1 MADFGKAAVIGAGS
15 WGTAL
20 AFCLGS
26 KGIEVALWGRDKDD
40 LHSVAAERENPTYL
54 PGVRIPESVSG
65 EPDLAAALRGAAIA
79 VEAVPSDAVAD
90 VCSRVRDHLEPATTL
105 VSATKGLEPEEG
117 LRTTQIFERLLG
129 PEVASRSV
137 VLSGPNLA
145 VEVVKGV
152 PTASVAAS
160 AVPEAAES
168 IQRAFASPTFR
179 VYTNDDVKGVE
190 LAGALK
196 NVIALAAGIN
206 DGLGFGDNTKA
217 ALIARGLA
225 EIVRLGVALGARE
238 ETFYGLAGVGDL
250 FATCA
255 SKLSRNRTVG
265 FGLGQGKPLDEVLRG
280 MTQVAEGIS
289 TAKAALTLAGRC
301 RVEMPITEQIYQ
313 VLFEGKS
320 PEQAVED
327 LMRRDLR
334 PEADTAREQQM
345 GAGGV

>member
-1 MADFGKAAVIGAGS
+1 MADCRKAAVVGAGS

-20 AFCLGS
+20 ACCLGG
-26 KGIEVALWGRDKDD
+26 KGIQVALWGRNTAD
-40 LHSVAAERENPTYL
+40 LQAIAEDRENPTYL
-54 PGVRIPESVSG
+54 PGVKLPDCIVP
-65 EPDLAAALRGAAIA
+65 EPDLVAALRGAALA

-90 VCSRVRDHLEPATTL
+90 VCSAMAGRLDLGSIL
-105 VSATKGLEPEEG
+105 VSATKGLEPQRG
-117 LRTTQIFERLLG
+117 LRTTELLERHLG
-129 PEVASRSV
+129 IEVARRAV

-152 PTASVAAS
+152 PTVSVAAS
-160 AVPEAAES
+160 ADGDAA
-168 IQRAFASPTFR
+168 QRVQLAFASPTFR

-217 ALIARGLA
+217 ALVTRGLA

-265 FGLGQGKPLDEVLRG
+265 FGLGQGKSLDEVLAG
-280 MTQVAEGIS
+280 MTQVAEGIP
-289 TAKAALTLAGRC
+289 TTKAAVALARRC
-301 RVEMPITEQIYQ
+301 GVEMPITEQVYQ

-320 PEQAVED
+320 PKEAVAV
-327 LMRRDLR
+327 LMGRELK
-334 PEADTAREQQM
+334 PEAERPRE
-345 GAGGV
+345 

>member
-1 MADFGKAAVIGAGS
+1 LGDLGKAAVIGAGS

-26 KGIEVALWGRDKDD
+26 KGIDVALWGRDADD
-40 LHSVAAERENPTYL
+40 LHSIESERENPTYL
-54 PGVRIPESVSG
+54 PGVKLPDSVKA
-65 EPDLAAALRGAAIA
+65 EPDIAHALRGAAMA
-79 VEAVPSDAVAD
+79 VEAVPSDGVAD
-90 VCSRVRDHLEPATTL
+90 VSSRIKDQLEEGTTL
-105 VSATKGLEPEEG
+105 VSATKGLEPEKG
-117 LRTTQIFERLLG
+117 LRTTELFESLLG
-129 PEVASRSV
+129 QDVAHRSV

-145 VEVVKGV
+145 VEVVRGV

-160 AVPEAAES
+160 EDAEAAELV
-168 IQRAFASPTFR
+168 QLAFASPAFR

-217 ALIARGLA
+217 ALVTRGLA

-265 FGLGQGKPLDEVLRG
+265 FGLGEGRLLDEVLQD
-280 MTQVAEGIS
+280 MTQVAEGIP
-289 TAKAALTLAGRC
+289 TTKAAVALARRC
-301 RVEMPITEQIYQ
+301 GVEMPITEQVYQ

-320 PEQAVED
+320 PKEAVAV
-327 LMRRDLR
+327 LMGRELK
-334 PEADTAREQQM
+334 PEARRPRE
-345 GAGGV
+345 

>member
-1 MADFGKAAVIGAGS
+1 LGDLGKAAVIGAGS

-26 KGIEVALWGRDKDD
+26 KGIEVALWGRDADD
-40 LHSVAAERENPTYL
+40 LHSIEAERENPAYL
-54 PGVRIPESVSG
+54 PGVKLPGSVNA
-65 EPDLAAALRGAAIA
+65 EPDLARALSGAAMT
-79 VEAVPSDAVAD
+79 VEAVPSDGVAD
-90 VCSRVRDHLEPATTL
+90 VCARIRDHLEEGTTL
-105 VSATKGLEPEEG
+105 VSATKGLEPEQG
-117 LRTTQIFERLLG
+117 LRTTELFESLLG
-129 PEVASRSV
+129 QDIARRSV

-145 VEVVKGV
+145 VEVVRGV

-160 AVPEAAES
+160 EDVAAAELV
-168 IQRAFASPTFR
+168 QLAFASPAFR
-179 VYTNDDVKGVE
+179 VYTNEDVKGVE

-265 FGLGQGKPLDEVLRG
+265 FGLGQGKSLAEVLQA
-280 MTQVAEGIS
+280 MTQVAEGIP
-289 TAKAALTLAGRC
+289 TTKAAVGLARRC
-301 RVEMPITEQIYQ
+301 GVEMPITEQVYR

-320 PEQAVED
+320 PESAVTD
-327 LMRRDLR
+327 LMTRDLK
-334 PEADTAREQQM
+334 PEASKPR
-345 GAGGV
+345 G